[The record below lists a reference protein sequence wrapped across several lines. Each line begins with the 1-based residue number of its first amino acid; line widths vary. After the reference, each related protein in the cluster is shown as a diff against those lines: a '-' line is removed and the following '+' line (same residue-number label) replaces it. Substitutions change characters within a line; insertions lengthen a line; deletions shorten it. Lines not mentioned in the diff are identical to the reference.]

1 LLSRPVRTLNAM
13 WRLAT
18 ASSWVSLRLHATASW
33 VLAWMRRKCHPRRWS
48 AIVPSLKTMES
59 SISAR
64 RFSLPPLL
72 CDRGVRPSHAA
83 RTGPREIHC
92 IGDRCFD
99 GARSDP
105 SDASDGVQ
113 TLARHIRKIGT
124 YLKRKI
130 VGGSRRHGTGLWKG
144 AVTDRPR
151 KQAGRSMSLR
161 GCLRCRLSNRRR
173 LKATVKNQKGRSK
186 LLRWSL
192 ANSPTLFGSFAP
204 AQFHNA
210 CSSQNEHPH
219 CSRPHDRCCDPAQ
232 DYDRLG
238 CGKVAHQRFARCQ

>member
-1 LLSRPVRTLNAM
+1 MLSRPVRTLDAM

-48 AIVPSLKTMES
+48 ALVPWLRTMES

-72 CDRGVRPSHAA
+72 CDRGVRPTHAA

-92 IGDRCFD
+92 IGDRCCD

-113 TLARHIRKIGT
+113 TQARHIRKIGT

-151 KQAGRSMSLR
+151 KQARRSMSLR

-173 LKATVKNQKGRSK
+173 LKATVKNQKGALK
-186 LLRWSL
+186 AL
-192 ANSPTLFGSFAP
+192 AIVSCQQPNFIWEFRPSAIPQRLFIP
-204 AQFHNA
+204 
-210 CSSQNEHPH
+210 E
-219 CSRPHDRCCDPAQ
+219 
-232 DYDRLG
+232 
-238 CGKVAHQRFARCQ
+238 